1 MKKILLIMAF
11 AMLGL
16 NAANAET
23 RNSEQVLIHHID
35 ALKALNLEEVLA
47 DYNDASV
54 LVTADKTYIGKAQ
67 IREIFTNMLP
77 MMAPLKD
84 ISVAREA
91 LSSDVIR
98 QTFHATMNGNNIE
111 GEDIFV
117 VRDGAILFQVI
128 LPPKPPAR

>member
-1 MKKILLIMAF
+1 MKKFLLITAF
-11 AMLGL
+11 AMLGF

-23 RNSEQVLIHHID
+23 RNSEQVLIHHVE
-35 ALKALNLEEVLA
+35 ALKALNLEDVLA

-54 LVTADKTYIGKAQ
+54 LVTADKTYVGKAQ

-77 MMAPLKD
+77 MMEPLKD
-84 ISVAREA
+84 INVTRVP
-91 LSSDVIR
+91 LSSDVTR
-98 QTFHATMNGNNIE
+98 QLFHATLNGNNID

-128 LPPKPPAR
+128 LPPKPPAH